1 MRSYGG
7 QIVISLKRVARP
19 FAAIAGMAMA
29 VLLLGSVF
37 AQQAPPPGTIL
48 AAGLNAP
55 RGLHVLDDGSL
66 LVAEG
71 GGRVITV
78 GTDGSINVIASGLP
92 TESFE
97 DPPLGTVT
105 IGPSS
110 ALPVGGGA
118 YVVLIGE
125 GPGPAFQSLYLI
137 NNGIATKFRDMQEVE
152 NANNYDGDVDIDGN
166 PELLSNPFDVTSD
179 GAGGMYFTDSGANT
193 VFHLAD
199 DGTLTAFAI
208 FTNRDNPLAGIVGG
222 PTMDQVPTG
231 IARGPDGAV
240 YITTL
245 TGFPFPPGAGR
256 IYRMED
262 GNGDGDALDEGETT
276 VVSEGITMATDLAF
290 EPDGSILVTQFSNNA
305 LEELPGSLVRIA
317 PNGTI
322 TTVVEGLITPTAV
335 AVGANGEIYVS
346 QEFAGLVSEV
356 SGATGAPG
364 PAAPG
369 PSDTGNAGLD
379 AGASSGLALLVAALA
394 TLILV
399 GSSRLLAL
407 RPRRTER

>member
-1 MRSYGG
+1 
-7 QIVISLKRVARP
+7 VTSLKRTARP
-19 FAAIAGMAMA
+19 FAAIAGMALA

-37 AQQAPPPGTIL
+37 AQGAPPGTII
-48 AAGLNAP
+48 AAGLDAP
-55 RGLHVLDDGSL
+55 RGLQVLDDGSL

-71 GGRVITV
+71 GGRVITIAPD
-78 GTDGSINVIASGLP
+78 GTIDVVASGLP
-92 TESFE
+92 SASFD

-110 ALPVGGGA
+110 ALSVGGGA
-118 YVVLIGE
+118 YVVLVGE
-125 GPGPAFQSLYLI
+125 GPGPAFQSLYLVE
-137 NNGIATKFRDMQEVE
+137 NGVAAKFRDMQAVE
-152 NANNYDGDVDIDGN
+152 NANNHDADVDIDGN

-193 VFHLAD
+193 VFHLSE

-208 FTNRDNPLAGIVGG
+208 FLNRTNPLADVVGG

-231 IARGPDGAV
+231 ITLGPDGAV

-245 TGFPFPPGAGR
+245 TGFPFPPGGGR

-276 VVSEGITMATDLAF
+276 IVFEGITMATDLAF
-290 EPDGSILVTQFSNNA
+290 EPNGSILVTQFSLNA
-305 LEELPGSLVRIA
+305 LQELPGSLVRIA
-317 PNGTI
+317 PNGTM
-322 TTVVEGLITPTAV
+322 TTVVDGLITPTAV

-346 QEFAGLVSEV
+346 QEFAGIVSEV
-356 SGATGAPG
+356 SGAGQLP
-364 PAAPG
+364 APG

-379 AGASSGLALLVAALA
+379 ASASSGLALLIAALA
-394 TLILV
+394 TLMFV

-407 RPRRTER
+407 RPRRNER